1 MELVCIV
8 CEPIISVN
16 VEKKF
21 SATHL
26 YASLDIV
33 NQTLVTVVWDHP
45 VLIFRHSL

>member
-8 CEPIISVN
+8 CEPKVN
-16 VEKKF
+16 VEKNF

-45 VLIFRHSL
+45 VLIFEHSL